1 MHLFG
6 DEYMKIM
13 KKLWKK
19 DPVLCISLLLAVLS
33 MLAVPPGKA
42 YVQYINYPMLIMLAC
57 LMTVV
62 AGFKM
67 AGVFTRLSCMLT
79 RRCRSLRGLSIILVS
94 LCFFTAMLVTNDV
107 ALLTFV
113 PFTLELL
120 RLADENALIFIIVME
135 TVAANLGSMMTPIG
149 NPQNLFLFSYYNMS
163 LKDFFAAV
171 VPIGV
176 ASYII
181 VMSAM
186 AFIKNKQ
193 LSISWQG
200 SGEKLRIK
208 ELVVFSMLFIICILT
223 VLKVID
229 SRVCLGVVALCTMVV
244 SPRLFKEVDYG
255 LLATFICFFIF
266 VGNIGSLKEV
276 SWQVARLL
284 AGRELITSALIC
296 QGISNVPAAIMLSGF
311 TENACAVLRGVN
323 IGGLGTLV
331 ASLASLISF
340 KLYNK
345 SQDSR
350 PGRYIG
356 AFTVINITVLA
367 VLLIIASILKNQAA
381 GPIGW
386 HA

>member
-1 MHLFG
+1 
-6 DEYMKIM
+6 
-13 KKLWKK
+13 
-19 DPVLCISLLLAVLS
+19 
-33 MLAVPPGKA
+33 
-42 YVQYINYPMLIMLAC
+42 
-57 LMTVV
+57 
-62 AGFKM
+62 
-67 AGVFTRLSCMLT
+67 MLT

-208 ELVVFSMLFIICILT
+208 ELVVFSVLFIICILT

-345 SQDSR
+345 SQGSR

-367 VLLIIASILKNQAA
+367 VLLIIASIL
-381 GPIGW
+381 
-386 HA
+386 